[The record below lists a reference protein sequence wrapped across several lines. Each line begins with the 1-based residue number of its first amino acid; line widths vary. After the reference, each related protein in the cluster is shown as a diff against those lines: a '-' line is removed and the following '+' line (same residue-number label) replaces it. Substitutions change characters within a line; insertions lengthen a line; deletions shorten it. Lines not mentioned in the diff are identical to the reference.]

1 MLKEKTELLKELV
14 SKISGKNTEVIVD
27 IISGGKPVNEF
38 KIAERLKLTIN
49 QTRNILYKLLAQG
62 MVYSIRKKDVKKGW
76 YIYSWSINYQK
87 SMEKLTE
94 MKKKEINQYE
104 HVLQSRQSK
113 RFYVCP
119 SECIEVS
126 DENAMLHDFKCQ
138 ECGQLLQFKS
148 FEQEIQD
155 LKSKIDLARA
165 EISIIKVELDKVH
178 VEREKK
184 DVKDMEKKK
193 KERQEKRAIA
203 RKKAIREKNKVIK
216 VKLKAKE
223 ARAKKKKL
231 KVSGKKT
238 GARKSKMLRSL
249 TSRRAKSP
257 KRFFRVSGTSKA
269 KGVRRKRKG
278 KK

>member
-14 SKISGKNTEVIVD
+14 TKISGKDTAIIVD
-27 IISGGKPVNEF
+27 IIAGGKPVNEF
-38 KIAERLKLTIN
+38 KIAEKLKLTIN
-49 QTRNILYKLLAQG
+49 QTRNILYKLLAQSI
-62 MVYSIRKKDVKKGW
+62 VYSIRKKDVKKGW
-76 YIYSWSINYQK
+76 YIYSWAINYQK

-104 HVLQSRQSK
+104 HLLQSRQSK

-119 SECIEVS
+119 AECIEVS

-155 LKSKIDLARA
+155 LKAKIEQARG
-165 EISIIKVELDKVH
+165 EIAIIKVELDKVH

-193 KERQEKRAIA
+193 KERQEKRALA
-203 RKKAIREKNKVIK
+203 RKKTIREKNKVIK
-216 VKLKAKE
+216 VKLKEKE
-223 ARAKKKKL
+223 ARAEKKRIKAGGKPSVKTVPKTIKILGKKVLKKK
-231 KVSGKKT
+231 SSKKN
-238 GARKSKMLRSL
+238 
-249 TSRRAKSP
+249 
-257 KRFFRVSGTSKA
+257 
-269 KGVRRKRKG
+269 